1 MFIKIRLILILF
13 VIIFHACGVKNNA
26 TQNPSPMEEHIRPH
40 ERVDGSE
47 CRGIRLKLDSLF
59 VNPIDVFIL
68 DHLTEGDTVDLVI
81 HFHGSPIVTE
91 WAACSNGRN
100 LVVVSVNLGSGSST
114 YERPFS
120 NTKLFQQ
127 LLLEFQSI
135 LEEHS
140 LIGNRTILSGFSA
153 GYGAIRAILNKPK
166 NHARVDGVLL
176 LDGLHTDYVPE
187 DLVLAKGG
195 SLNTSKLEPFLDFAK
210 LAVNGKKEFL
220 FTHSSIFPGT
230 FASTTECAD
239 YLINELG
246 LSRKPVLK
254 QGPLGM
260 QQVGLTEKGKFKV
273 LAFAGNT
280 APDHIDHLH
289 GFYYFIELLL

>member
-1 MFIKIRLILILF
+1 VF
-13 VIIFHACGVKNNA
+13 IFHACGVKNNA
-26 TQNPSPMEEHIRPH
+26 AQNPSPMEEHIRPH

-47 CRGIRLKLDSLF
+47 CRSIRLKLDSFF
-59 VNPIDVFIL
+59 VNPIDVFIP
-68 DHLTEGDTVDLVI
+68 DHLKEGDTVDLVI
-81 HFHGSPIVTE
+81 HFHGSSIVTE

-114 YERPFS
+114 YEHPFLEEE
-120 NTKLFQQ
+120 LFPE
-127 LLLEFQSI
+127 LLIEFQSI
-135 LEEHS
+135 LKEHN
-140 LIGNRTILSGFSA
+140 LVGNRTILSGFSA
-153 GYGAIRAILNKPK
+153 GYGAIRAILNEPK
-166 NHARVDGVLL
+166 NHAQVDGVLL
-176 LDGLHTDYVPE
+176 LDGLHTDYVPK
-187 DLVLAKGG
+187 DLVLSKGG
-195 SLNTSKLEPFLDFAK
+195 SLNTYKLEPFLGFAK
-210 LAVNGKKEFL
+210 LAVNSKKKFL

-260 QQVGLTEKGKFKV
+260 QQVGLTEKGEFKL
-273 LAFAGNT
+273 LALAGNT

-289 GFYYFIELLL
+289 GFYHFIELLLNEQ